1 MLKLST
7 YAASMTHKTLNNLLK
22 IQKCYYTDVYP
33 VRTSLIRTLLGIIRR
48 GQICS
53 SQGYKVPLTILTGLT

>member
-22 IQKCYYTDVYP
+22 IQKCYYTDSYP
-33 VRTSLIRTLLGIIRR
+33 VRTSLIRTLLGYIRR

-53 SQGYKVPLTILTGLT
+53 SHGA